1 MKKILLI
8 HNRYKHQGGEDV
20 AVKNEVA
27 LLEQNFKVE
36 VIYFDNNLKN
46 LLNLLLSFI
55 FNLNRNSQK
64 ILRKKIKEFNPDYAY
79 VHNTWFKAS
88 LGIFRTLDK
97 EKVPIILKI
106 HNFRYFCTRSF
117 LSKNHFLD
125 KNICQAC
132 GADQKNFKNFNKY
145 FQNSI
150 LKSLFVI
157 RYGKKYFKILK
168 NEKIKILVLTK
179 FHQEFLKN
187 LTNRQT
193 VNVFQNYLKTDLA
206 NRTNQSAEKFI
217 VYAGRISSEKGVKEL
232 IKTFRDI
239 NDKNLKLKIIGD
251 GPQLK
256 ELKKSY
262 KFDNIEF
269 LGELEN
275 TEVLSL
281 ISSSIGVVS
290 ATKLYEGQPTLL
302 CEASKLGIP
311 SIFPRTGGIGEFFPD
326 NYELSFEQFNYEDL
340 KNKIKL
346 LSDEKLRLNIGE
358 NNKSFI
364 DTYLDRNSLTNK
376 FKKILNE

>member
-117 LSKNHFLD
+117 LSKNHFIE

-132 GADQKNFKNFNKY
+132 GADQDNIKTFNKY
-145 FQNSI
+145 FQDSI

>member
-1 MKKILLI
+1 M
-8 HNRYKHQGGEDV
+8 
-20 AVKNEVA
+20 
-27 LLEQNFKVE
+27 
-36 VIYFDNNLKN
+36 
-46 LLNLLLSFI
+46 
-55 FNLNRNSQK
+55 
-64 ILRKKIKEFNPDYAY
+64 
-79 VHNTWFKAS
+79 
-88 LGIFRTLDK
+88 
-97 EKVPIILKI
+97 
-106 HNFRYFCTRSF
+106 
-117 LSKNHFLD
+117 
-125 KNICQAC
+125 
-132 GADQKNFKNFNKY
+132 
-145 FQNSI
+145 
-150 LKSLFVI
+150 
-157 RYGKKYFKILK
+157 
-168 NEKIKILVLTK
+168 
-179 FHQEFLKN
+179 
-187 LTNRQT
+187 
-193 VNVFQNYLKTDLA
+193 
-206 NRTNQSAEKFI
+206 
-217 VYAGRISSEKGVKEL
+217 
-232 IKTFRDI
+232 
-239 NDKNLKLKIIGD
+239 KLKIIGD